1 MAIGCAGM
9 YRPSRHEVVYEVV
22 IREGRRLVRLTITGL
37 GQDGSELV
45 VQERNQVRLCR
56 AIIRFALSSPG
67 LFRVRFPALLRPR
80 MREELHE
87 ARRSLRSRLRSHPS
101 DRNDL
106 MVDLDNVRGALYQL
120 DCVSVPQR
128 IVPVWP
134 PDSE

>member
-1 MAIGCAGM
+1 MAIGCSGM
-9 YRPSRHEVVYEVV
+9 YRLSRHEVVYEVI

-37 GQDGSELV
+37 GQNGSELV

-67 LFRVRFPALLRPR
+67 LFRVKFPALLRSR
-80 MREELHE
+80 MREALHE
-87 ARRSLRSRLRSHPS
+87 ARRNLRSRLRSHPS

-120 DCVSVPQR
+120 DCVSIPQR
-128 IVPVWP
+128 IVPVRP